1 LPFLSDAAVGALCA
15 TGSAL
20 TWSLINLLVRS
31 LSPAFNS
38 VTLNA
43 LRSTVGSV
51 LVVVWIAAVGGLGGL
66 TDMSAQSMWLLAISV
81 ILAVGVGDT
90 IFFESVKWLGLVRAM
105 TVSMIYPLFAALLAA
120 VLLAEAPTMQVSVG
134 GLLTLA
140 GLILTV
146 RARGGEAVPTHG
158 RFWLGLAAALVAALT
173 WALSVILLKPA
184 LEEVD
189 SIRSQAIR
197 LPLAAAVLWA
207 MPWAWSARR
216 PLSEMGRTGLWQLAA
231 LGALSAAS
239 SILFVAGVRY
249 AGVAV
254 ATVLSST
261 APIFALPL
269 GFFFLGERVPPIAV
283 AGIILT
289 ILGITVLQH

>member
-1 LPFLSDAAVGALCA
+1 MPFLSDAALGAVCA

-38 VTLNA
+38 VALNA

-51 LVVVWIAAVGGLGGL
+51 LIVAWIAAMDGLGGL
-66 TDMSAQSMWLLAISV
+66 TDMSARAVWLLAISV
-81 ILAVGVGDT
+81 VLAVGVGDT
-90 IFFESVKWLGLVRAM
+90 IFFESVKGLGLVRAM
-105 TVSMIYPLFAALLAA
+105 TVSMVYPLFAALLAA
-120 VLLAEAPTMQVSVG
+120 LLLGEAPTTQVSVG

-146 RARGGEAVPTHG
+146 RAKGGEVPAHG
-158 RFWLGLAAALVAALT
+158 RFGLGLVAALVAALA
-173 WALSVILLKPA
+173 WAVSVILLKPA

-189 SIRSQAIR
+189 AVRSQAIR
-197 LPLAAAVLWA
+197 LPLAAAMLWA
-207 MPWAWSARR
+207 TPWAWRVRR
-216 PLSEMGRTGLWQLAA
+216 PLREQGRAGLWQLGA

-239 SILFVAGVRY
+239 SILFVAGVRH

-269 GFFFLGERVPPIAV
+269 GFFFLGERVRPIAV
-283 AGIILT
+283 AGIALT
-289 ILGITVLQH
+289 ILGIAVLQH

>member
-1 LPFLSDAAVGALCA
+1 LPFLSDAALGALCA

-20 TWSLINLLVRS
+20 TWALINLLVRS

-38 VTLNA
+38 VALNA

-51 LVVVWIAAVGGLGGL
+51 LIVAWIAAMDGLGGL
-66 TDMSAQSMWLLAISV
+66 TDMSARAVWLLAISV
-81 ILAVGVGDT
+81 VLAVGVGDT

-105 TVSMIYPLFAALLAA
+105 TMSMVYPLLAALLA
-120 VLLAEAPTMQVSVG
+120 VLLLGEAPTLQVSVG

-146 RARGGEAVPTHG
+146 RAKESEVPAHG
-158 RFWLGLAAALVAALT
+158 RFRLGLVAALVAALA
-173 WALSVILLKPA
+173 WAVSVILLKPA

-189 SIRSQAIR
+189 AVRSQAIR
-197 LPLAAAVLWA
+197 LPLAAAMLWVT
-207 MPWAWSARR
+207 PWAWSVHR
-216 PLSEMGRTGLWQLAA
+216 PLREQGRAGLWRLGA

-239 SILFVAGVRY
+239 SILFVAGVRH

-269 GFFFLGERVPPIAV
+269 GFFFLGERVAPIAV

-289 ILGITVLQH
+289 IIGIAILQR

>member
-1 LPFLSDAAVGALCA
+1 LPFLSDAALGALCA

-20 TWSLINLLVRS
+20 TWALINLLVRS

-38 VTLNA
+38 VVINA
-43 LRSTVGSV
+43 IRSTVGSV
-51 LVVVWIAAVGGLGGL
+51 LIVAWIAATDGLGGL
-66 TDMSAQSMWLLAISV
+66 TDMSARAVWLLAISV

-105 TVSMIYPLFAALLAA
+105 TVSMVYPLFAALLAA
-120 VLLAEAPTMQVSVG
+120 LLLGEAPTLQVSVG

-146 RARGGEAVPTHG
+146 RAKGSAGPVHG
-158 RFWLGLAAALVAALT
+158 RFRLGLAAALVAALA
-173 WALSVILLKPA
+173 WAVSVILLKPA

-189 SIRSQAIR
+189 AIRSQAIR
-197 LPLAAAVLWA
+197 LPLAAAMLWA
-207 MPWAWSARR
+207 MPWAWSVRR
-216 PLSEMGRTGLWQLAA
+216 PLGEQGRAGLWQLFA

-239 SILFVAGVRY
+239 SILFVAGVRH

-269 GFFFLGERVPPIAV
+269 GFFFLGERVAPVAV

-289 ILGITVLQH
+289 IIGIAILQH

>member
-1 LPFLSDAAVGALCA
+1 MPFLSDAALGALCA

-20 TWSLINLLVRS
+20 TWALINLLVRS

-38 VTLNA
+38 VALNA

-51 LVVVWIAAVGGLGGL
+51 LIVAWIAATDGLGGL
-66 TDMSAQSMWLLAISV
+66 TDMSARAVWLLAISV
-81 ILAVGVGDT
+81 VLAVGIGDT
-90 IFFESVKWLGLVRAM
+90 VFFESVKWLGLVRAM
-105 TVSMIYPLFAALLAA
+105 TMSMVYPLFAALLAA
-120 VLLAEAPTMQVSVG
+120 VLLGEAPTMQVSVG
-134 GLLTLA
+134 GFLTLT

-146 RARGGEAVPTHG
+146 RARGGEAPAHG
-158 RFWLGLAAALVAALT
+158 RFRLGLAAALVAALA
-173 WALSVILLKPA
+173 WAVSVILLKPA

-189 SIRSQAIR
+189 AVRSQAIR
-197 LPLAAAVLWA
+197 LPLAAAMLWVT
-207 MPWAWSARR
+207 PWAWSVRR
-216 PLSEMGRTGLWQLAA
+216 PLREQGRAGLWRLFA
-231 LGALSAAS
+231 LGALSTAS

-269 GFFFLGERVPPIAV
+269 GFFFLGERVPPTAV

-289 ILGITVLQH
+289 IIGIAVLQR

>member
-1 LPFLSDAAVGALCA
+1 LPFLSDAALGAVCA

-38 VTLNA
+38 VALNA

-51 LVVVWIAAVGGLGGL
+51 LIVAWIAAMDGLGGL
-66 TDMSAQSMWLLAISV
+66 TDMSARAVWLLAISV
-81 ILAVGVGDT
+81 VLAVGVGDT
-90 IFFESVKWLGLVRAM
+90 IFFESVKGLGLVRAM
-105 TVSMIYPLFAALLAA
+105 TVSMVYPLFAALLAA
-120 VLLAEAPTMQVSVG
+120 LLLGEAPTTQVSVG

-146 RARGGEAVPTHG
+146 RAKGGEVPAHG
-158 RFWLGLAAALVAALT
+158 RFGLGLVAALVAALA
-173 WALSVILLKPA
+173 WAVSVILLKPA

-189 SIRSQAIR
+189 AVRSQAIR
-197 LPLAAAVLWA
+197 LPLAAAMLWA
-207 MPWAWSARR
+207 TPWAWRVRR
-216 PLSEMGRTGLWQLAA
+216 PLREQGRAGLWQLGA

-239 SILFVAGVRY
+239 SILFVAGVRH

-269 GFFFLGERVPPIAV
+269 GFFFLGERVRPIAV
-283 AGIILT
+283 AGIALT
-289 ILGITVLQH
+289 ILGIAVLQH

>member
-1 LPFLSDAAVGALCA
+1 MPFLSDAAAGALCA

-20 TWSLINLLVRS
+20 TWALINLLVRG

-38 VTLNA
+38 VALNA

-51 LVVVWIAAVGGLGGL
+51 LIVAWIAAMDGLGGL
-66 TDMSAQSMWLLAISV
+66 TDMSARAVWLLAISV
-81 ILAVGVGDT
+81 VLAVGVGDT

-105 TVSMIYPLFAALLAA
+105 TVSMVYPLFAALLAA
-120 VLLAEAPTMQVSVG
+120 LLLGEAPTLQVSVG

-146 RARGGEAVPTHG
+146 RAKGGAVPAHG
-158 RFWLGLAAALVAALT
+158 RFRLGLAASVVAALA
-173 WALSVILLKPA
+173 WAVSVILLKPA
-184 LEEVD
+184 LDEVD
-189 SIRSQAIR
+189 AVRSQAIR
-197 LPLAAAVLWA
+197 LPLAAAMLWVT
-207 MPWAWSARR
+207 PWAWSVHR
-216 PLSEMGRTGLWQLAA
+216 PLREQGRAGLWQLGA

-239 SILFVAGVRY
+239 SILFVAGVRH

-269 GFFFLGERVPPIAV
+269 GFFFLGERVRPIAV
-283 AGIILT
+283 AGIALT
-289 ILGITVLQH
+289 ILGIAVLQH

>member
-1 LPFLSDAAVGALCA
+1 LPFLSDAALGAVCA

-38 VTLNA
+38 VALNA

-51 LVVVWIAAVGGLGGL
+51 LIVAWIAAMDGLGGL
-66 TDMSAQSMWLLAISV
+66 TDMSARAVWLLAISV
-81 ILAVGVGDT
+81 VLAVGVGDT
-90 IFFESVKWLGLVRAM
+90 IFFESVKGLGLVRAM
-105 TVSMIYPLFAALLAA
+105 TLSMVYPLFAALLAA
-120 VLLAEAPTMQVSVG
+120 LLLGEAPTTQVSVG

-146 RARGGEAVPTHG
+146 RAKGGEVPAHG
-158 RFWLGLAAALVAALT
+158 RFGLGLVAALVAALA
-173 WALSVILLKPA
+173 WAVSVILLKPA

-189 SIRSQAIR
+189 AVRSQAIR
-197 LPLAAAVLWA
+197 LPLAAAMLWA
-207 MPWAWSARR
+207 TPWAWRVRR
-216 PLSEMGRTGLWQLAA
+216 PLREQGRAGLWQLGA

-239 SILFVAGVRY
+239 SILFVAGVRH

-269 GFFFLGERVPPIAV
+269 GFFFLGERVRPIAV
-283 AGIILT
+283 AGIALT
-289 ILGITVLQH
+289 ILGIAVLQH

>member
-1 LPFLSDAAVGALCA
+1 LPFLSDAALGALCA

-38 VTLNA
+38 VALNA

-51 LVVVWIAAVGGLGGL
+51 LIVAWIAAVDGLGGL
-66 TDMSAQSMWLLAISV
+66 TDMSARAVWLLAISV
-81 ILAVGVGDT
+81 VLAVGVGDT

-105 TVSMIYPLFAALLAA
+105 TMSMVYPLFAALLAA
-120 VLLAEAPTMQVSVG
+120 LLLGEAPTLRVSVG

-146 RARGGEAVPTHG
+146 RAKGGEVPAHG
-158 RFWLGLAAALVAALT
+158 RFRLGLVAALVAALA
-173 WALSVILLKPA
+173 WAVSVILLKPA

-189 SIRSQAIR
+189 AVRSQAIR
-197 LPLAAAVLWA
+197 LPLAAAMLWVT
-207 MPWAWSARR
+207 PWAWSAHR
-216 PLSEMGRTGLWQLAA
+216 PLREQGRVGLWQLFA

-239 SILFVAGVRY
+239 SILFVAGVRH

-269 GFFFLGERVPPIAV
+269 GFFFLGERVTPIAI

-289 ILGITVLQH
+289 VIGIAILQH